1 MKFKTW
7 LASAVL
13 VLCLFQ
19 PALTANS
26 LQFVGANVFPSD
38 ARASEYTAPDAAWS
52 FSFVVDDHP
61 VPQVLTDAG
70 FDVIFSN
77 FNYSLDGAVIP
88 VTPQIRFFSSDLGGM
103 LDIGFENS
111 ADVDMDPITGLA
123 FIGPGIFTGSTSE
136 PILQMGSYT
145 ATGGV
150 FWVDSF
156 PVQSLTGTVVDVG
169 ALSDTTVPE
178 PGTGFELTGAG
189 LCFVATAIIRRVWG
203 RKS

>member
-19 PALTANS
+19 PTLTADG
-26 LQFVGANVFPSD
+26 LQFVGSNVFPND
-38 ARASEYTAPDAAWS
+38 APLTDFTAPGAAWS
-52 FSFVVDDHP
+52 FSFTVDDHP
-61 VPQVLTDAG
+61 IPQVLTDAG

-77 FNYSLDGAVIP
+77 FNYLLDGTVIS

-103 LDIGFENS
+103 LDIGFVNS
-111 ADVDMDPITGLA
+111 EEVDMDPLTGLA
-123 FIGPGIFTGSTSE
+123 FIGPGIFTGSTSA
-136 PILQMGSYT
+136 PILQVGSYT

-150 FWVDSF
+150 FWVDSS
-156 PVQSLTGTVVDVG
+156 PVQSLTGTVVDAG
-169 ALSDTTVPE
+169 TLSDTAVPE
-178 PGTGFELTGAG
+178 PGTLFELAGAG